1 MFKLIYFVPVEAL
14 DSTKQAVFSAGAG
27 RLGNYEQCAWQTLGL
42 GQFKPCE
49 GASPYLGQAGLLEVV
64 EEYRVETLVNE
75 TLIDAVIRALKLA
88 HPYEE
93 PAYEVVRLEVF

>member
-75 TLIDAVIRALKLA
+75 ALIDAVIRALKLA